1 MSFFSGASS
10 NYIPGPIMNNPLKGL
25 CEKVCIQV
33 KKVFDACL
41 KQQHV
46 ENAIVNITSFNPEN
60 PTYPLTFVSGQS
72 STTNKGFLTNVVVTR
87 FDDRP
92 NFAHISAVAN
102 IPLDLV
108 YTDANGNQGVAQATL
123 TLPQDVVLFLPQPS
137 IIPYEIELVSSMM
150 VASATFAE
158 DGTATIEGCVL
169 IILKVVA
176 ETELLVP
183 SYGYCHIPM
192 CQEFSQN
199 VCDGFFDMPLFPS
212 TAPTVANTQNNNNGG
227 FNLFN

>member
-1 MSFFSGASS
+1 MSFFSGVGSE
-10 NYIPGPIMNNPLKGL
+10 YIPGPILNNPLKGL

-41 KQQHV
+41 KQQHI
-46 ENAIVNITSFNPEN
+46 ENATITISSYNPEN
-60 PTYPLTFVSGQS
+60 PAFPLTFVSGQS
-72 STTNKGFLTNVVVTR
+72 STTTRGYLTDLVVTR

-102 IPLDLV
+102 MPIDLV
-108 YTDANGNQGVAQATL
+108 YTDANGKQGVAQGVL
-123 TLPQDVVLFLPQPS
+123 SLPQDVVLFLPQPS
-137 IIPYEIELVSSMM
+137 IIPYEVELVSSVM
-150 VASATFAE
+150 VANAVFSE
-158 DGTATIEGCVL
+158 NNTATIECCVL

-183 SYGYCHIPM
+183 SYGYCHIPA

-199 VCDGFFDMPLFPS
+199 VCDGFFDMPLFPA
-212 TAPTVANTQNNNNGG
+212 TAPTVATNQNNNG

>member
-1 MSFFSGASS
+1 MSFFSGVRTD
-10 NYIPGPIMNNPLKGL
+10 YIPGPIMNNPLKGL

-41 KQQHV
+41 KQQHIDSTTI
-46 ENAIVNITSFNPEN
+46 ALTSFEPEG

-72 STTNKGFLTNVVVTR
+72 STTTKPYLTDVVITR

-92 NFAHISAVAN
+92 NFARISATAN
-102 IPLDLV
+102 MPIDLV
-108 YTDANGNQGVAQATL
+108 YTDANGVQGVAQGVL
-123 TLPQDVVLFLPQPS
+123 SLPQDVVLFLPQPS
-137 IIPYEIELVSSMM
+137 IIPYDVELVGSVM
-150 VASATFAE
+150 VASATFNE
-158 DGTATIEGCVL
+158 DGTAVIECCVL
-169 IILKVVA
+169 MILKVVA

-183 SYGYCHIPM
+183 SYGYCHIPN

-212 TAPTVANTQNNNNGG
+212 VAPATNTQNTNTNNE
-227 FNLFN
+227 FNLFS